1 MYCTGS
7 TECLSCTPGNHSI
20 FCLITSKFIYFQREA
35 RCSEHQRDCIVLLGC
50 PLFSRCPNFLD
61 FYSFFFRCLDFIDV
75 FSYPGFPD
83 VLVFLMSKFLC
94 YQDVQM
100 SWYLDIY
107 GTHVLQTSWRTLF
120 MSPRRQT
127 SQTLVS
133 LGCPLDDSDTCIT
146 RMSPRWLRHLY
157 ANFLQDIIR
166 MSWEGSIHQHL

>member
-1 MYCTGS
+1 MGKLCHWSVGGKVYVSWQSANIKGIKCYEVKIEESEKAGSCRESSPGHLWLEPPVLCHWATTARQPPTHTILYMYCTGS

-83 VLVFLMSKFLC
+83 VLVF
-94 YQDVQM
+94 
-100 SWYLDIY
+100 
-107 GTHVLQTSWRTLF
+107 QTS
-120 MSPRRQT
+120 
-127 SQTLVS
+127 
-133 LGCPLDDSDTCIT
+133 
-146 RMSPRWLRHLY
+146 
-157 ANFLQDIIR
+157 
-166 MSWEGSIHQHL
+166 